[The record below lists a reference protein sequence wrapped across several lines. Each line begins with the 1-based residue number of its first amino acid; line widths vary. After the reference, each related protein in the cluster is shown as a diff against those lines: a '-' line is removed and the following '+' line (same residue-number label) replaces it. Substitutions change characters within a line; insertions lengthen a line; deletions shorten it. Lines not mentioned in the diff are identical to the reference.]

1 MSKAKDEL
9 QEAYNKLA
17 VDDLG
22 LKADVE
28 NLKVLVTLL
37 YAAVKHPKHKD
48 EK

>member
-1 MSKAKDEL
+1 MGKHKDEL

-22 LKADVE
+22 LKAEVE

-37 YAAVKHPKHKD
+37 YAAVKHPKK
-48 EK
+48 ESSK